1 MGKKK
6 VDDVLAVH
14 TVRHTAMSRNAVTEV
29 LDVEGTFQS
38 RSEEPSEW
46 RDKRGEARHEEQ
58 MNLVRRIGNGSNRVS
73 ELQRI

>member
-1 MGKKK
+1 M
-6 VDDVLAVH
+6 
-14 TVRHTAMSRNAVTEV
+14 TEV